1 MVDSINYSATGLVFD
16 IQRFSVHD
24 GPGIR
29 TIAFLKGCPLSCKWC
44 CNPESQKLKPVI
56 TYQKMRCIHCGK
68 CMKACKQGAISP
80 DNKGLVNR
88 DLCIG
93 CGECANVCPTGALVL
108 KGTKMTVQQVVME
121 LKKDATSY
129 RRSGGGI
136 TISGGEPLVQ
146 SDFTLELLKAAK
158 EQGWHTA
165 IETTAYADGKVI
177 EKVLPYVDL
186 ALLDIKSMNPEVHK
200 KFTGVSNEIIL
211 QNAVRVSEITQ
222 TVIRVPTIPGVNAD
236 EEDILAIS
244 RFAKTLHNIK
254 TIHLLP
260 YHTYGEN
267 KYELLGR
274 DYLMKDVMT
283 LTPEKIQALKTVVEG
298 QGLECII
305 GG

>member
-1 MVDSINYSATGLVFD
+1 M
-16 IQRFSVHD
+16 
-24 GPGIR
+24 
-29 TIAFLKGCPLSCKWC
+29 
-44 CNPESQKLKPVI
+44 
-56 TYQKMRCIHCGK
+56 
-68 CMKACKQGAISP
+68 
-80 DNKGLVNR
+80 
-88 DLCIG
+88 
-93 CGECANVCPTGALVL
+93 
-108 KGTKMTVQQVVME
+108 
-121 LKKDATSY
+121 
-129 RRSGGGI
+129 
-136 TISGGEPLVQ
+136 
-146 SDFTLELLKAAK
+146 
-158 EQGWHTA
+158 
-165 IETTAYADGKVI
+165 I

-186 ALLDIKSMNPEVHK
+186 ALMDIKSMNPEVHK

-211 QNAVRVSEITQ
+211 KNAVRVSEITQ

-298 QGLECII
+298 QGFECII